1 MDGKQT
7 DKVDVFHCPQIQH
20 KPLKIQY
27 AKKVL
32 FQTETED
39 VSHLIFQPNAQL
51 ATWVTETETASKC
64 HHQCPP
70 PQHQLQ
76 VLAHAKVQLMNYNQ
90 KSQFCKPPLLINHS
104 HLLNHKQ
111 PGENQIQH
119 QVETQIFKS
128 KLMSMP
134 RNFFNLR
141 VRIKML
147 TKTRTKRWSEINI
160 IYWNHIE
167 ICLGNTRKNLLLI
180 YLL

>member
-7 DKVDVFHCPQIQH
+7 DKVDVFHCPQIHHQ
-20 KPLKIQY
+20 PLKIQY
-27 AKKVL
+27 AQTVL

-39 VSHLIFQPNAQL
+39 VSHQIFKSNAQL

-76 VLAHAKVQLMNYNQ
+76 VLAHAKVQLMNYKQ
-90 KSQFCKPPLLINHS
+90 KSQFCKLPLLINHS

-111 PGENQIQH
+111 LGENQIQH
-119 QVETQIFKS
+119 QVETKIFKS
-128 KLMSMP
+128 KLPSMP

-141 VRIKML
+141 ERIKML
-147 TKTRTKRWSEINI
+147 TKTRTKRWSEKNI